1 MQEITEL
8 RSMEEQ
14 YLVLND
20 VPAEDAFEEEMLL
33 YNAVPGLLT
42 MESGRL
48 NGKKY
53 HRYRIEG
60 MKNLERVMQGRQISG
75 EEFESLFSRIFAII
89 RGARE
94 YLLREDGF
102 MVSPETIY
110 IKEKT
115 QEVYLCYF
123 PEYHCPL
130 IEQMRALSTWLLSFL
145 DAEDE
150 KAVYN
155 GYAFHVLCHGDG
167 CTFQSI
173 SRILEEQ
180 PAIAEVSTWSDEA
193 EEEPK
198 PKRKRFAA
206 LRRGILFLGSMVFL
220 VSVGAL
226 LFFVMR

>member
-20 VPAEDAFEEEMLL
+20 VPAEEAFEEEMLL

-75 EEFESLFSRIFAII
+75 EEFESLFSRIFAVI

-102 MVSPETIY
+102 MVSRETIY

-115 QEVYLCYF
+115 QEV
-123 PEYHCPL
+123 

-180 PAIAEVSTWSDEA
+180 PAIVEVSAWSDEA

-206 LRRGILFLGSMVFL
+206 LRRVILFLGSMAFL